1 MNSVLLLEQNSMSRE
16 SFLARVR
23 QSAAAGRAYRVHL
36 RDDLPAGTG
45 YYGAGA
51 DPVGRLAKEILAV
64 GGQAH
69 LVFGRD
75 EARALLARFLEQH
88 SVRSALCWEHPVLE
102 RLGVGELLAE
112 RGITLLSRATLSGL
126 DQSQQREAM
135 LAADAGI
142 SSVSYAVAETGT
154 LALASAAGQERLASL
169 APPVHIAV
177 VEADQVLPDLFDL
190 FERIAADGGERM
202 ASNWALI
209 TGPSKTGDIELTLTT
224 GVHGP
229 GTWHVIIVR

>member
-1 MNSVLLLEQNSMSRE
+1 MSRE

-23 QSAAAGRAYRVHL
+23 QSAAAGRAYRAHV
-36 RDDLPAGTG
+36 RDDLPADTG
-45 YYGAGA
+45 YYGAGG
-51 DPVGRLAKEILAV
+51 DPPGRLAEEVRAV

-69 LVFGRD
+69 LALDCD
-75 EARALLARFLEQH
+75 EARAALAQLLERH
-88 SVRSALCWEHPVLE
+88 SIRSALCWEHPVLD
-102 RLGVGELLAE
+102 RLGIGELLAE
-112 RGITLLSRATLSGL
+112 RGITRLSYSALREL
-126 DQSQQREAM
+126 DSAELRRTV
-135 LAADAGI
+135 LAAEAGI
-142 SSVSYAVAETGT
+142 SSVSFAVAETGT

-177 VEADQVLPDLFDL
+177 VEAAQILPDLFDL
-190 FERIAADGGERM
+190 FERIAADGTESM

-229 GTWHVIIVR
+229 GTWHVIIVRDSARGGE

>member
-1 MNSVLLLEQNSMSRE
+1 MSRE
-16 SFLARVR
+16 SFLSRVR

-36 RDDLPAGTG
+36 RDDLPADTG
-45 YYGAGA
+45 YCGAGA
-51 DPVGRLAKEILAV
+51 DPPMRLAEEIRAV

-69 LVFGRD
+69 LVSSRD
-75 EARALLARFLEQH
+75 EARALLVQFLEQH
-88 SVRSALCWEHPVLE
+88 SVRSALCWEHPVLD
-102 RLGVGELLAE
+102 RLGLSEILSE
-112 RGITLLSRATLSGL
+112 RGITHLSHATLGEL
-126 DQSQQREAM
+126 DLPEQRRAM
-135 LAADAGI
+135 LSADVGI
-142 SSVSYAVAETGT
+142 SSVSFAVAETGT

-177 VEADQVLPDLFDL
+177 VEADQILPDLFDL
-190 FERIAADGGERM
+190 FERIAAEGNERM

>member
-1 MNSVLLLEQNSMSRE
+1 MSRE
-16 SFLARVR
+16 SFLSRVR
-23 QSAAAGRAYRVHL
+23 ESAAAGRAYRVHV
-36 RDDLPAGTG
+36 RDDLPANTG
-45 YYGAGA
+45 YCGAGA
-51 DPVGRLAKEILAV
+51 DPPLRLAEEIRAV

-69 LVFGRD
+69 LVIDRD
-75 EARALLARFLEQH
+75 AARTLLAQLLEQH
-88 SVRSALCWEHPVLE
+88 SVRSALCWQHPVLD
-102 RLGVGELLAE
+102 RLGLSELLSE
-112 RGITLLSRATLSGL
+112 RGITSLSHATLGDL
-126 DQSQQREAM
+126 NLPEQRRTM

-142 SSVSYAVAETGT
+142 SSVSFAVAETGT
-154 LALASAAGQERLASL
+154 LALASAPGQERLASL

-177 VEADQVLPDLFDL
+177 VEADQVVPDLFDL
-190 FERIAADGGERM
+190 FERIAAEGNERM